1 MTPVSY
7 TTSRLW
13 ISTGNR
19 GGMDRIVLGEDT
31 DSWEIARRLVNA
43 RLGARALPR
52 YPGTLPLSLDAGYSS
67 QDAAISLWPA
77 RVAGWKVGKI
87 PDDWLARMGEDRLV
101 GPIFADNVQRATG
114 EPSRFAV
121 IDGGFAAVEAEFVF
135 VLGADA
141 PDGKTQWS
149 DDEAAALV
157 AALRVGVELAGSPLP
172 DINRLGPAVVVSDFG
187 NNAGLV
193 LGPEIPD
200 WRRHGDD
207 SLRCETFIDGQ
218 SVGTGRASSIA
229 GGTLAA
235 LRFALARCARR
246 GMPLRAGQLVSTG
259 AATGIHDIQA
269 GQRARIAFAGA
280 GMVRDVDIHVSA
292 VEAMPRPGA

>member
-1 MTPVSY
+1 
-7 TTSRLW
+7 
-13 ISTGNR
+13 
-19 GGMDRIVLGEDT
+19 MDRIALGDDT
-31 DSWEIARRLVNA
+31 DSWEIARRLVRA
-43 RLGARALPR
+43 RLDARALPH
-52 YPGTLPLSLDAGYSS
+52 YPGTLPKSLEAGYSC
-67 QDAAISLWPA
+67 QDAAITLWPG

-87 PDDWLARMGEDRLV
+87 PDDWLDRMGEDRLV
-101 GPIFADNVQRATG
+101 GPVFADNVQHAAV
-114 EPSRFAV
+114 EAARFAV
-121 IDGGFAAVEAEFVF
+121 IDGGFAAVEAEFIF
-135 VLGADA
+135 VLRADA
-141 PDGKTQWS
+141 PNGKTQWS

-200 WRRHGDD
+200 WRRRGDD
-207 SLRCETFIDGQ
+207 SLRCETFIDGR

-235 LRFALARCARR
+235 LSFALSRCARR

-259 AATGIHDIQA
+259 ATTGIHDIRA
-269 GQRARIAFAGA
+269 GQHARIVFAVA
-280 GMVRDVDIHVSA
+280 GDPDPIDIRVAAVTATPRDA
-292 VEAMPRPGA
+292 A